1 MSKKMN
7 KTEERKLAR
16 NIFTT
21 TQRHSQSAMIINR
34 TVERFYDTV
43 KDVLDETCESKEEAL
58 DFIKFLE
65 DERSDV
71 LPLAS
76 SVKYMLESFIEMNEE
91 DTDEEGRWV

>member
-7 KTEERKLAR
+7 KT
-16 NIFTT
+16 NIFTAT
-21 TQRHSQSAMIINR
+21 ERHSQSAMIINR

-91 DTDEEGRWV
+91 DADEEGRWV